1 MLNSVVHDL
10 DTCRTPRGDPDGK
23 GHSVLSRQ
31 MLTPLDPE
39 LIAEPEDAPPE
50 ETLAA
55 SPSRFREDER
65 REAERFLG
73 FENGTPAHA
82 AKPPSG

>member
-1 MLNSVVHDL
+1 
-10 DTCRTPRGDPDGK
+10 
-23 GHSVLSRQ
+23 

-39 LIAEPEDAPPE
+39 LIAEPEDVRPE
-50 ETLAA
+50 ETLAE

-65 REAERFLG
+65 RKAERFLG

-82 AKPPSG
+82 D